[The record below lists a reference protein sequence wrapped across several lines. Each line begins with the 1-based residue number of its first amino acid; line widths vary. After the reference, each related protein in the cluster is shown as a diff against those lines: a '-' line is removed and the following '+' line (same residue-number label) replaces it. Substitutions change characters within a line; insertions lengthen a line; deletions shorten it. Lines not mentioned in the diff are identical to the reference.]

1 MVVIQEIVAS
11 GFPWAASHMAT
22 TTSEEPAC
30 TGMAV
35 AEFLGLA
42 DGGGK
47 RKFKSLPHDFAF
59 QQLFLSI
66 KWCLS

>member
-11 GFPWAASHMAT
+11 GFPSAASHMAT

-47 RKFKSLPHDFAF
+47 KKFKSLPH
-59 QQLFLSI
+59 
-66 KWCLS
+66 

>member
-1 MVVIQEIVAS
+1 MFGIQEIVAS
-11 GFPWAASHMAT
+11 GFPWAASHLAT

-47 RKFKSLPHDFAF
+47 KNSRVYHMTLIFNSLFYQSSGA
-59 QQLFLSI
+59 
-66 KWCLS
+66 